1 MFFQSRLRGDQ
12 LSLLLWHTTDN
23 HNQKGEITMNQDL
36 TELVFILDRSGS
48 MSGLEDDT
56 IGGFN
61 AMIEKQRRLD
71 GQAIVST
78 VLFDHE
84 VEILHDRIDL
94 KEITP
99 MTTDQYFTRGSTS
112 LLDAVGRAI
121 RHIKLVYAETLK
133 EERPAHVVFVIT
145 TDGMENSSTEYTYP
159 KVKRLI
165 EEVQSKYNWEFL
177 FLGANMDA
185 IQEAGRFGIRA
196 ERAVRYRA
204 DSRGTQTNYNAINE
218 AVTSVRVNNRV
229 MDTWKKKVEDDYQK
243 DPKE

>member
-61 AMIEKQRRLD
+61 AMIEN
-71 GQAIVST
+71 
-78 VLFDHE
+78 
-84 VEILHDRIDL
+84 RIDL